1 MSIQSLGVGSGLDLE
16 GLVTQLL
23 EAERKPKTDRIDKRE
38 EEVEAEISGLGQLKS
53 KLDDFQETLDELR
66 TEANL
71 KGREPTIDNPT
82 EGIEPFTAEASNS
95 AVEADYQIA
104 VTQLASGSRIQTADA
119 VDGGFAATTDS
130 ILSTGNGP
138 GSLSFKAPKED
149 GGGGVDSFT
158 IAITDTMSLQDLS
171 SAINAN
177 SDNFGV
183 TSSIV
188 STGTVDGG
196 VKLVFTSNRTGDG
209 NDLVIVNDSD
219 IAELDRLSTVRS
231 DEVTT
236 TANNLSPVVP
246 AQNAKATIDGIKV
259 ESSTNEFENVIENV
273 EFNVTELS
281 ELEADGVTFRTSKLS
296 IGFDSE
302 GVEKTIRDFVDN
314 FNNLNSEIK
323 RLTKY
328 GTSDLEED
336 GAFAGDSMI
345 RGIQSGL
352 NSIMF
357 SAVESSELGG
367 LFQLGIEFN
376 EDGDLE
382 IGSYDKFGFG
392 SGEDRLKNALA
403 DSFDEIAS
411 LFTDETN
418 GVAVNLYD
426 FVDEYT
432 SYSGLIKSRENAAKD
447 VKDQLLDDREQLE
460 LRLMNTEQILRD
472 KYLNLDLTVSKLNQ
486 TGSALFAALGSA

>member
-16 GLVTQLL
+16 SLVSQLL
-23 EAERKPKTDRIDKRE
+23 EAERAPKTARLDAQDE
-38 EEVEAEISGLGQLKS
+38 AVEAEISGLGQLKS
-53 KLDDFQETLDELR
+53 KLEDFEKTLDDLR

-95 AVEADYQIA
+95 AVEADYLIS
-104 VTQLASGSRIQTADA
+104 VSQLASGSRIQTADA
-119 VDGGFAATTDS
+119 IDGGFSSTADS
-130 ILSTGNGP
+130 ILSSGT
-138 GSLSFKAPKED
+138 GSLTFKAPKES
-149 GGGGVDSFT
+149 GGGSDSFS
-158 IAITDTMSLQDLS
+158 INITDTMSLQDLS

-177 SDNFGV
+177 SSNFGV

-188 STGTVDGG
+188 STGTADGG
-196 VKLVFTSNRTGDG
+196 VKLIFTSDRTGAG

-236 TANNLSPVVP
+236 AADSLTPTVP
-246 AQNAKATIDGIKV
+246 AQNAKATIDGIAV
-259 ESSTNEFENVIENV
+259 ESKTNEFENVIENV

-302 GVEKTIRDFVDN
+302 GVESTIRDFVDN
-314 FNNLNSEIK
+314 YNKLNAEIQ

-328 GTSDLEED
+328 GESDLEED

-357 SAVESSELGG
+357 SAVNSSELGG

-376 EDGDLE
+376 DDGELE
-382 IGSYDKFGFG
+382 IGSQDKFGFG
-392 SGEDRLKNALA
+392 SGEDRLRDALS
-403 DSFDEIAS
+403 DNFDEIAN
-411 LFTDETN
+411 LFTDETE
-418 GVAVNLYD
+418 GVANRLYE
-426 FVDEYT
+426 FVDQYT
-432 SYSGLIKSRENAAKD
+432 SYSGLLKVRENAAEDTKE
-447 VKDQLLDDREQLE
+447 QILTDREQLE
-460 LRLMNTEQILRD
+460 LRMISTEDILRS
-472 KYLNLDLTVSKLNQ
+472 KYLNLDLTVSKLNS
-486 TGSALFAALGSA
+486 TGSALLASLGS

>member
-16 GLVTQLL
+16 SLVGQLL
-23 EAERKPKTDRIDKRE
+23 EAERKPKTERIDKRE
-38 EEVEAEISGLGQLKS
+38 EQVQAEISGLGQLKS
-53 KLDDFQETLDELR
+53 KLNDFQETLDELR

-71 KGREPTIDNPT
+71 KGREPSINNPT
-82 EGIEPFTAEASNS
+82 EGVEPFTAEASNS
-95 AVEADYQIA
+95 AVEGDYQIK
-104 VTQLASGSRIQTADA
+104 VSQLASGSRIQTADA
-119 VDGGFAATTDS
+119 AFTDTADS
-130 ILSTGNGP
+130 VLSS
-138 GSLSFKAPKED
+138 GSGDLIFRAPKED
-149 GGGGVDSFT
+149 GSGNDSFT
-158 IAITDTMSLQDLS
+158 ITVTDTMTLQELS

-188 STGTVDGG
+188 STGTDTGG
-196 VKLVFTSNRTGDG
+196 VKLIFTSDRTGEG
-209 NDLVIVNDSD
+209 NDLVIINDDD
-219 IAELDRLSTVRS
+219 IAELQKVSTVSS
-231 DEVTT
+231 DGSTPVGD
-236 TANNLSPVVP
+236 NLTPVVY
-246 AQNAKATIDGIKV
+246 AQNAKANIDGIDV
-259 ESSTNEFENVIENV
+259 ESSTNVFENVIENV
-273 EFNVTELS
+273 SFTATELS
-281 ELEADGVTFRTSKLS
+281 ELEADGVTYRASKLS

-323 RLTKY
+323 RLTRY
-328 GTSDLEED
+328 GQSDLEDD

-357 SAVESSELGG
+357 STVSSSELGG

-382 IGSYDKFGFG
+382 IGSFDKFGLG
-392 SGEDRLKNALA
+392 SGEDRLKDALS
-403 DSFDEIAS
+403 DNFDEIAS
-411 LFTDETN
+411 LFTDDTD

-432 SYSGLIKSRENAAKD
+432 SYSGLLKTRENAAND
-447 VKDQLLDDREQLE
+447 VKEQLLTDREQLE

-472 KYLNLDLTVSKLNQ
+472 KYLNLDQTVSRLNR
-486 TGSALFAALGSA
+486 TGSALFAALGTA

>member
-16 GLVTQLL
+16 ALVTQLL
-23 EAERKPKTDRIDKRE
+23 EAERAPKTERLDARDE
-38 EEVEAEISGLGQLKS
+38 AVQAEISGIGQLKS
-53 KLDDFQETLDELR
+53 KLEDFEKTLDDLR

-82 EGIEPFTAEASNS
+82 EGVEPFTADASNS

-104 VTQLASGSRIQTADA
+104 VKQLASGSRIQTADA
-119 VDGGFAATTDS
+119 VDGGFSSTADS
-130 ILSTGNGP
+130 VLSTGT
-138 GSLSFKAPKED
+138 GSLTFKAPKES
-149 GGGGVDSFT
+149 GVGSDSFN
-158 IAITDTMSLQDLS
+158 IAITSTMTLQQLS

-188 STGTVDGG
+188 STGTADGG
-196 VKLVFTSNRTGDG
+196 VKLVFTSDRTGEG
-209 NDLVIVNDSD
+209 NDLVIVNDTD
-219 IAELDRLSTVRS
+219 NAELDRLSTVRS
-231 DEVTT
+231 DELTT
-236 TANNLSPVVP
+236 TANSLSPISP
-246 AQNAKATIDGIKV
+246 AQNAKATIDGIDV
-259 ESSTNEFENVIENV
+259 ESKTNEFENVIENV
-273 EFNVTELS
+273 EFVATELS
-281 ELEADGVTFRTSKLS
+281 EFAADGVTFRTSKLS
-296 IGFDSE
+296 IGFDNE

-314 FNNLNSEIK
+314 YNNLNAEIQ

-357 SAVESSELGG
+357 SAVNSSGLGG

-382 IGSYDKFGFG
+382 IGSNDKFGFG
-392 SGEDRLKNALA
+392 SGEDRLKDALS
-403 DSFDEIAS
+403 DNFDDIAS
-411 LFTDETN
+411 LFTDETE
-418 GVAVNLYD
+418 GVAVRLYD
-426 FVDEYT
+426 FVDQYT
-432 SYSGLIKSRENAAKD
+432 SYSGILKNRENAAND
-447 VKDQLLDDREQLE
+447 TKDQLLTEREQLE
-460 LRLMNTEQILRD
+460 LRLMGTEEILRA
-472 KYLNLDLTVSKLNQ
+472 KYLNLDLTVSKLNS
-486 TGSALFAALGSA
+486 TGSALLASLGSA

>member
-16 GLVTQLL
+16 GLVGQLL
-23 EAERKPKTDRIDKRE
+23 EAERKPKTDRLDKRE

-53 KLDDFQETLDELR
+53 KLDDFQETLDDLR

-119 VDGGFAATTDS
+119 VDGGFSDTSDS
-130 ILSTGNGP
+130 ILSTGS
-138 GSLSFKAPKED
+138 GSLTFKAPEED
-149 GGGGVDSFT
+149 GGGGTDSFT
-158 IAITDTMSLQDLS
+158 ISITDTMSLQDLS

-188 STGTVDGG
+188 STGTADGG
-196 VKLVFTSNRTGDG
+196 VKLVFTSDRTGDG

-236 TANNLSPVVP
+236 TADNLSPVVP
-246 AQNAKATIDGIKV
+246 AQNAKATIDGIDV

-296 IGFDSE
+296 IGFDNE

-314 FNNLNSEIK
+314 FNNLNAEIK

-328 GTSDLEED
+328 GDSDLEDD

-357 SAVESSELGG
+357 SAVNSSELGG

-392 SGEDRLKNALA
+392 SGEDRLKEALT
-403 DSFDEIAS
+403 DSFDEIAT
-411 LFTDETN
+411 LFTDETD

-426 FVDEYT
+426 FVEQYT